1 MTLVLFQKY
10 CPSLFIINLRLLS
23 LIRIVKAKTTLF
35 SIWLLLFPILLLA
48 QQGTVEGIVLDST
61 DSPVELANVSVLG
74 EKKGSTT
81 DSDGKFT
88 LRVPAEK
95 EITLVISFIGFS
107 ERRIPMELQEG
118 ETRTVTVTLESIS
131 TTLPGFE
138 VRDERLRTES
148 MVRLNPRDAIVAPSL
163 TSGISDIIITLPGV
177 TSSNEMSSQ
186 YSVRGGNYDEN
197 NIFVNDIEIYR
208 PFLVSAGEQEGLSF
222 INPALVS
229 SILFSAGGFGA
240 EYGDRM
246 SSVLDVKYK
255 RPQEFGGSFSV
266 SLLGA
271 DFSVGGTAANNK
283 FSYLVGAR
291 YQTNRYILSK
301 VQTRGDY
308 NPDFADIQ
316 SLFNYRFN
324 DKWDLSFLGYYS
336 RNRYNVTPSSR
347 ETDFGTITEVL
358 RFRVYFDGSETVD
371 YQILQGGL
379 TLGFRPSKD
388 LELKFIASA
397 FNTDENEAYDIRGQ
411 YWIGQVDN
419 NPGSDEFGDVVQNLG
434 VGTYLEHARNYF
446 NAKVYTLEHKGF
458 QFKDKR
464 TLKWGVR
471 YQYQMVN
478 DKLNEWEMV
487 DSAGYSLPHPQNIP
501 GDDEP
506 YNPDFH
512 IRYAAKSRNDLYIN
526 RLAAYGSAQWDF
538 NLKNND
544 LFTLTTGLRYNTWD
558 FNTEHLFSPR
568 ISMAYKPYKKQ
579 NLVFRFATGLYYQPP
594 FYREMRNMDG
604 TIFNDATAQQSIHF
618 ILGSDYRFQAWNRP
632 FIFTTEVY
640 YKYLDRMVPYV
651 VDNVRIRYY
660 ADQKSHGYTTGID
673 FKLYGEFVKG
683 VDSWLTLSLMKST
696 EDIYGDFYYN
706 YFNASGDLIRPGITM
721 DTDVADS
728 VRVEPGYIPRP
739 TDRRLNFSIFFQ
751 DYIPK
756 HPYLKVHL
764 RLLYGTGLPFG
775 PPDSERYQ
783 QTLRMPDYRRVD
795 IGFSWQFVSESS
807 NFGPRNPL
815 KHFKDMWLSLEIFNL
830 FQVYNTISYI
840 WIKDVSNVQYAVP
853 NYLTPRLLNVKLVAE
868 F

>member
-1 MTLVLFQKY
+1 MSIKPV
-10 CPSLFIINLRLLS
+10 I
-23 LIRIVKAKTTLF
+23 F
-35 SIWLLLFPILLLA
+35 SLLLVIIPFVFHA
-48 QQGTVEGIVLDST
+48 QQALVEGRVT
-61 DSPVELANVSVLG
+61 DSLDNPVELANVAVLG
-74 EKKGSTT
+74 EKKGTSTG
-81 DSDGKFT
+81 SQGEFSLK
-88 LRVPAEK
+88 VPAGR
-95 EITLVISFIGFS
+95 EITVVVSFIGYA
-107 ERRIPMELQEG
+107 EKRTRLNLQDG
-118 ETRTVTVTLESIS
+118 EAYNLDISLEAIS

-138 VRDERLRTES
+138 VRDERLRTEN

-163 TSGISDIIITLPGV
+163 TSGITDIIVTLPGV
-177 TSSNEMSSQ
+177 TSSSELSTQ

-197 NIFVNDIEIYR
+197 NVFVNDIEIYR

-222 INPALVS
+222 VNAALVS

-255 RPQEFGGSFSV
+255 RPQEFGGSFSA

-271 DFSVGGTAANNK
+271 ELSMGGTAADQK

-291 YQTNRYILSK
+291 YQTNRYVLSK
-301 VQTRGDY
+301 TQTQGDY

-324 DKWDLSFLGYYS
+324 DKWELSLLGYYS
-336 RNRYNVTPSSR
+336 RSRYNVTPSSR
-347 ETDFGTITEVL
+347 ETDFGTITDVL
-358 RFRVYFDGSETVD
+358 RFKVYFDGSQTLE

-379 TLGFRPSKD
+379 TLGFKPKKD
-388 LELKFIASA
+388 IELKLIASA

-419 NPGSDEFGDVVQNLG
+419 NPGSDEYGDVVSNLG

-446 NAKVYTLEHKGF
+446 NSKVYTLEHKGV
-458 QFKDKR
+458 QYKDKR
-464 TLKWGVR
+464 TLKWGLR
-471 YQYQMVN
+471 YQYQTVH
-478 DKLNEWEMV
+478 DILNEWEMI
-487 DSAGYSLPHPQNIP
+487 DSAGYSLPHPVNDP
-501 GDDEP
+501 GNEDP
-506 YNPDFH
+506 YNPEFKLRH
-512 IRYAAKSRNDLYIN
+512 AAMANNDLSIN
-526 RLAAYGSAQWDF
+526 RLAAYGSGQWDF

-544 LFTLTTGLRYNTWD
+544 HIIFTAGLRYNTWD
-558 FNTEHLFSPR
+558 YNTEHLFSPR
-568 ISMAYKPYKKQ
+568 LGLAYKPYKRQ
-579 NLVFRFATGLYYQPP
+579 NLVFRLATGVYYQPP

-604 TIFNDATAQQSIHF
+604 SLYADATAQQSVQV
-618 ILGSDYRFQAWNRP
+618 ILGSDYRFQAWSRP

-640 YKYLDRMVPYV
+640 YKYLDNMVPYV
-651 VDNVRIRYY
+651 VDNVSIRYY
-660 ADQKSHGYTTGID
+660 ADQRSHGYTTGID

-683 VDSWLTLSLMKST
+683 VDSWLTLSLLKSE
-696 EDIYGDFYYN
+696 EDIYGDYYYN
-706 YFNASGDLIRPGITM
+706 YFNAGGELIRPGVTV

-728 VRVEPGYIPRP
+728 SRVEPGFVPRP

-751 DYIPK
+751 DFIPN

-807 NFGPRNPL
+807 KFGPKNPL
-815 KHFKDMWLSLEIFNL
+815 KNFKSMWLSLEVFNL

-840 WIKDVSNVQYAVP
+840 WIKDVNNIQYAVP
-853 NYLTPRLLNVKLVAE
+853 NYLTPRLVNLKLVAE